1 MAITRAQQAKQML
14 QKGGRIGLKGGADAS
29 MKDFD
34 ASANPD
40 RPGGPIGR
48 DRPGPNVSAGGASF
62 QDLGPAPT
70 KEVRDRQK
78 KLYEDQFYA
87 KGQLPPVGSRP
98 VDVKT
103 RLDRKRRQGILD
115 FINRSIGKDLY
126 RSGFLGSNINT
137 RFLGGAVPT
146 AGSILAEIQASYNPD
161 LLENEINLF
170 DEDSVREIASVLSK
184 TKTGI
189 TGVQASALKNLRKN
203 IKNREE
209 LKEKGMT
216 QDRFE
221 ELYPQIK
228 SGPDRDGPEPI
239 IPIVPKLIKEKEEEE
254 EAKRNLGGLSARI
267 GGSLFDFD
275 TFAADGGRIGY
286 RIGGVGGRPKE
297 GPVERP
303 GPIGRDKPNDREGSS
318 NRERGIMSRGL
329 GPKGTTG
336 NIRDFRDTG
345 PDDRSSFRQTLNQ
358 FRVSKGLET
367 GEPSFS
373 EKFKTGLR
381 GVLDLIAMG
390 VISPLGAAEL
400 SPEELEQLKKD
411 AGVTTGKTI
420 TAGAVPETVPDLTN
434 PDILNKIA
442 IDAGLPTETKGLVFK
457 EEIATPKSERAI
469 KSIQGLKR
477 MEDETGQDIGLGVK
491 DIIGLGLGST
501 EDLSEDQIRSV
512 YDMVQADQPS
522 RIMAAG
528 GGIASIDREAFIL
541 GGIAKGLKKAT
552 RAVKKIAKSPIG
564 KAAIGAALFKFGGG
578 SGIVDLIRAN
588 PKTSIFLAS
597 LAAGAMTPKQDE
609 GKFDLDEYYATGQTG
624 DVEPFA
630 RIAGSNFDFY
640 GGQVAAADGGLM
652 RLGYQ
657 EGGDAEPV
665 AKKTMPL
672 IDMDGMEKD
681 YRETGGFVEM
691 GRMERADDVPARLS
705 KNEFVFTA
713 DAVRNAGEGDID
725 KGAEV
730 MYNMIK
736 NLEAGGEVSE
746 ESQGLEGARKMFQT
760 SQRLGEVI

>member
-48 DRPGPNVSAGGASF
+48 DGPGPNVSAGGANF
-62 QDLGPAPT
+62 QDTKPDRPPGSGGLNYTPPPT

-78 KLYEDQFYA
+78 KLYEDQFYR

-98 VDVKT
+98 IDFKT
-103 RLDRKRRQGILD
+103 KLERKRRQGILD

-126 RSGFLGSNINT
+126 RSGFLGPNINT
-137 RFLGGAVPT
+137 RFLGGGIPT
-146 AGSILAEIQASYNPD
+146 TGSILAELQASYNPD

-189 TGVQASALKNLRKN
+189 TGVQASALENLRKN

-209 LKEKGMT
+209 LKEQGMT
-216 QDRFE
+216 QERFE

-239 IPIVPKLIKEKEEEE
+239 IPIVPKLIKEKEEE

-303 GPIGRDKPNDREGSS
+303 GPIGRNKPNDREGSS

-329 GPKGTTG
+329 GPKGTTR

-367 GEPSFS
+367 GEPGFS

-411 AGVTTGKTI
+411 AGVTTGET
-420 TAGAVPETVPDLTN
+420 TAGAVQGTLPRFLADEYGIYKDIMGGPAATGAIVDEYKGTFPGLEDVPAKEL
-434 PDILNKIA
+434 
-442 IDAGLPTETKGLVFK
+442 EERFEKGLADPSLMQVSL
-457 EEIATPKSERAI
+457 P
-469 KSIQGLKR
+469 
-477 MEDETGQDIGLGVK
+477 GQ
-491 DIIGLGLGST
+491 
-501 EDLSEDQIRSV
+501 
-512 YDMVQADQPS
+512 S

-528 GGIASIDREAFIL
+528 GGIASLDREAFIL
-541 GGIAKGLKKAT
+541 GGIAKGLKKAV
-552 RAVKKIAKSPIG
+552 RGVKKLAKSPIG

-578 SGIVDLIRAN
+578 SGIFNLIKEN

-609 GKFDLDEYYATGQTG
+609 GEFDLDKYYATGQTG

-630 RIAGSNFDFY
+630 RIAGSDFFDFY
-640 GGQVAAADGGLM
+640 PQPWLSTLLLVL
-652 RLGYQ
+652 
-657 EGGDAEPV
+657 
-665 AKKTMPL
+665 L
-672 IDMDGMEKD
+672 ILI
-681 YRETGGFVEM
+681 YCR
-691 GRMERADDVPARLS
+691 RLS
-705 KNEFVFTA
+705 LLAIF
-713 DAVRNAGEGDID
+713 
-725 KGAEV
+725 
-730 MYNMIK
+730 
-736 NLEAGGEVSE
+736 
-746 ESQGLEGARKMFQT
+746 RKLLCFQ
-760 SQRLGEVI
+760 R

>member
-34 ASANPD
+34 RSANPD

-48 DRPGPNVSAGGASF
+48 DGPGPNVSAGGANFRDTKPDRPPGSGG
-62 QDLGPAPT
+62 LIYTPPPT

-78 KLYEDQFYA
+78 KLYEDQFYD

-98 VDVKT
+98 VDLKT
-103 RLDRKRRQGILD
+103 KYQRFLDQRKLNAIRRNKVLALRKLGIMSPQALTIPGQLFQSFED
-115 FINRSIGKDLY
+115 FPSYLEGFTQDDLIKAATSGPYLSQQKTKADVAKFKQGKDLLN
-126 RSGFLGSNINT
+126 RTFE
-137 RFLGGAVPT
+137 
-146 AGSILAEIQASYNPD
+146 AED
-161 LLENEINLF
+161 LLRDGKL
-170 DEDSVREIASVLSK
+170 
-184 TKTGI
+184 
-189 TGVQASALKNLRKN
+189 
-203 IKNREE
+203 
-209 LKEKGMT
+209 T
-216 QDRFE
+216 QKKFE
-221 ELYPQIK
+221 EIFPGPPK
-228 SGPDRDGPEPI
+228 APDRDGPEPI
-239 IPIVPKLIKEKEEEE
+239 IPIVPKKTEDPEEEE
-254 EAKRNLGGLSARI
+254 DITPVRNLGGLSARI

-275 TFAADGGRIGY
+275 TFAADGGRIGLQE
-286 RIGGVGGRPKE
+286 GG
-297 GPVERP
+297 
-303 GPIGRDKPNDREGSS
+303 
-318 NRERGIMSRGL
+318 GIEQR
-329 GPKGTTG
+329 
-336 NIRDFRDTG
+336 
-345 PDDRSSFRQTLNQ
+345 
-358 FRVSKGLET
+358 
-367 GEPSFS
+367 
-373 EKFKTGLR
+373 
-381 GVLDLIAMG
+381 
-390 VISPLGAAEL
+390 
-400 SPEELEQLKKD
+400 LEQLGGDVTSAEQVLQAINKRLETAESSLGSGGAMQQPAFQQPVSPLENAMRLGQLPLGQPGLASIANYKPFEGKTFGQDQIPEQYKAGFDEFKKGKMMMGGQAMTFVGLPD
-411 AGVTTGKTI
+411 GNRVMFGNTGSAGVFG
-420 TAGAVPETVPDLTN
+420 DYL
-434 PDILNKIA
+434 
-442 IDAGLPTETKGLVFK
+442 
-457 EEIATPKSERAI
+457 
-469 KSIQGLKR
+469 KSIGAMPDNSFGPRQ
-477 MEDETGQDIGLGVK
+477 MAPNMTGMQSQRTSGVPALGFA
-491 DIIGLGLGST
+491 
-501 EDLSEDQIRSV
+501 E
-512 YDMVQADQPS
+512 
-522 RIMAAG
+522 
-528 GGIASIDREAFIL
+528 GGIADMDREAFIL
-541 GGIAKGLKKAT
+541 GGIAKGLKKAVKG
-552 RAVKKIAKSPIG
+552 VKKLAKSPIG

-578 SGIVDLIRAN
+578 SGIVDLIKAN

-609 GKFDLDEYYATGQTG
+609 GKINLDEYYATGQTG

-730 MYNMIK
+730 MYNMMK

-760 SQRLGEVI
+760 SQRLEEVL

>member
-14 QKGGRIGLKGGADAS
+14 AQGGRIGLKGGADAS
-29 MKDFD
+29 MADFGTPSTPGV
-34 ASANPD
+34 SA
-40 RPGGPIGR
+40 GR
-48 DRPGPNVSAGGASF
+48 KGPGPNVSAGGANFRDTKPDRPPGSGG
-62 QDLGPAPT
+62 LIYTPPPT
-70 KEVRDRQK
+70 KEVRNRQK
-78 KLYEDQFYA
+78 KLYEDQFYR

-98 VDVKT
+98 VDLKT
-103 RLDRKRRQGILD
+103 KYQRFLDQRKLNAIRRNQVLALRKLGIMSPQALTPTGALFQSFED
-115 FINRSIGKDLY
+115 FPGYLEGLTSEELKDEVMKIATSGPYLSQQKTKADVARFKQGKDLLN
-126 RSGFLGSNINT
+126 RTLE
-137 RFLGGAVPT
+137 
-146 AGSILAEIQASYNPD
+146 AED
-161 LLENEINLF
+161 LLR
-170 DEDSVREIASVLSK
+170 D
-184 TKTGI
+184 G
-189 TGVQASALKNLRKN
+189 
-203 IKNREE
+203 E
-209 LKEKGMT
+209 LT
-216 QDRFE
+216 QKKFE
-221 ELYPQIK
+221 EIFPGPPK
-228 SGPDRDGPEPI
+228 PPDRDGPEPI
-239 IPIVPKLIKEKEEEE
+239 IPIIPKLIKEEEE

-275 TFAADGGRIGY
+275 KDPITAADGGRIGFFKAGLA
-286 RIGGVGGRPKE
+286 RGDDISPGTSKTGGM
-297 GPVERP
+297 
-303 GPIGRDKPNDREGSS
+303 RDKPSDREGSS

-336 NIRDFRDTG
+336 NIKDFRDTG

-373 EKFKTGLR
+373 QKFKTGLR
-381 GVLDLIAMG
+381 SVLDLIAMG
-390 VISPLGAAEL
+390 VISPVGAAEL

-411 AGVTTGKTI
+411 AGVTTGET
-420 TAGAVPETVPDLTN
+420 TAGAVQQTFPRFLADEYGIYKDIMGGPKATGAIVDEYKGSFPGLEDVPTKEL
-434 PDILNKIA
+434 
-442 IDAGLPTETKGLVFK
+442 EERFEKGLADPSLMQVSL
-457 EEIATPKSERAI
+457 P
-469 KSIQGLKR
+469 
-477 MEDETGQDIGLGVK
+477 GQ
-491 DIIGLGLGST
+491 
-501 EDLSEDQIRSV
+501 
-512 YDMVQADQPS
+512 S

-528 GGIASIDREAFIL
+528 GGIADMDREAFIL

-578 SGIVDLIRAN
+578 STGILDLIKAN
-588 PKTSIFLAS
+588 PKTSMFLAS

-609 GKFDLDEYYATGQTG
+609 SEFDLDEYYATGKLG
-624 DVEPFA
+624 DASPTT

-640 GGQVAAADGGLM
+640 GGSVAAADGGLM

-713 DAVRNAGEGDID
+713 DAVRNAGDGDID

-730 MYNMIK
+730 MYNMMK
-736 NLEAGGEVSE
+736 NLEDGGNVSE
-746 ESQGLEGARKMFQT
+746 ESQGLEGARNMFKT
-760 SQRLGEVI
+760 SQRLGEVL